1 MIQLFKSNKS
11 VTGHAATFSVNSKEG
26 SLYIQIIKQT
36 GYNAERHLGS
46 FKGGEK
52 LNVKF
57 NMWEVGSIVD
67 ALVRNATYKTVHK
80 SQNKTTSVSVGPY
93 FAPDDDKKILGYSF
107 SFSYKEGDEPKRFS
121 ISLNSGEKVV
131 ILEYFR
137 FMLSKS
143 FAASY
148 AEQKRNFEKKNKTN
162 NQNETKE
169 EEPAAQVEEA
179 DGDIF

>member
-36 GYNAERHLGS
+36 GYSAERHLGS
-46 FKGGEK
+46 FKGGDK

-57 NMWEVGSIVD
+57 NVWEVGSILD
-67 ALVRNATYKTVHK
+67 ALAKNTTYKTVHK
-80 SQNKTTSVSVGPY
+80 SAAKTTSVSVGPY
-93 FAPDDDKKILGYSF
+93 FAQDDPKKILGYSF

-131 ILEYFR
+131 IIEYLR

-148 AEQKRNFEKKNKTN
+148 AEQKRNFEKKNTKN
-162 NQNETKE
+162 DKNEVKE
-169 EEPAAQVEEA
+169 EESAALSEEVA
-179 DGDIF
+179 DIL